1 MPANIPESSAWWRN
15 QSKDLFAI
23 TEEGEMGM
31 MQCMVTITHNDRVP
45 ELLATIRRGPFAE
58 PTETEQVEYLFT
70 RVKSKREGLAFE
82 NYAFEHVLSYQRRI
96 HATKEHFM
104 KRNTR
109 TPLGI
114 MLDFWDRTED
124 RGPQRFI
131 HHLRI
136 A

>member
-1 MPANIPESSAWWRN
+1 MAVPVNIPESSAWW
-15 QSKDLFAI
+15 QHQAKDLFAI

-82 NYAFEHVLSYQRRI
+82 NRGVN
-96 HATKEHFM
+96 HADPKS
-104 KRNTR
+104 
-109 TPLGI
+109 
-114 MLDFWDRTED
+114 D
-124 RGPQRFI
+124 
-131 HHLRI
+131 
-136 A
+136 